1 MSYIDF
7 IRDPNRD
14 CAIAA
19 HRGAWHGAPENSL
32 ASIQRAM
39 DVRADIVELDVRRSA
54 DGVLFLCHDDTLER
68 MAGVN
73 RDAESFTMA
82 ELKSFALRE
91 DNGGAHRASTAE
103 RIPTLDEAL
112 DLIRGNIFAD
122 LDLKDRALF
131 PQVAEA
137 ARRMGA
143 SAFVDLKT
151 EIHEQAHLDWVAA
164 QNIAPVAFMAMT
176 TFTVGNIDDR
186 LALLAQAAPFMAEI
200 RFDDLSTIAA
210 NQERFRAAGMALWK
224 NTLDPANSGEWNDAA
239 ALNDPDAI
247 WGTLIRA
254 GIGCIQTDEPEALR
268 TWLEGRKA

>member
-1 MSYIDF
+1 MSYSDF

-14 CAIAA
+14 CAIVA

-32 ASIQRAM
+32 AAIQRAM

-68 MAGVN
+68 MAGVD
-73 RDAESFTMA
+73 RDVESFTMA
-82 ELKSFALRE
+82 ELKAFALRE
-91 DNGGAHRASTAE
+91 DNGGHRNATAE

-143 SAFVDLKT
+143 AAYVDLKT
-151 EIHEQAHLDWVAA
+151 EIHERAHLDWVAA
-164 QNIAPVAFMAMT
+164 QGIAPVAFIAMT
-176 TFTVGNIDDR
+176 TFTAENIDAR
-186 LALLAQAAPFMAEI
+186 LELLSHAAPFMAEI
-200 RFDDLSTIAA
+200 RFDDLSTIAT
-210 NQERFRAAGMALWK
+210 NQDRFRAAGMALWK

-239 ALNDPDAI
+239 ALKDPDAI
-247 WGTLIRA
+247 WGTLIGA
-254 GIGCIQTDEPEALR
+254 GISCIQTDEPEALR
-268 TWLEGRKA
+268 AWLEGRKA